1 MNLTKTKKVDKIETF
16 AVSDHYLLNIREK
29 TSIIEK
35 DDKNNDIEIGASF
48 HRYGLAPDSD
58 ISTIKDA
65 TVKGVFEVVMTD
77 KVKANF
83 QKFLKEQ
90 NAINNAK

>member
-35 DDKNNDIEIGASF
+35 DDK
-48 HRYGLAPDSD
+48 
-58 ISTIKDA
+58 ISSS
-65 TVKGVFEVVMTD
+65 
-77 KVKANF
+77 
-83 QKFLKEQ
+83 
-90 NAINNAK
+90 